1 MSTSVLAS
9 GGITQGTPCTGYRD
23 AVPVERSELQLVW
36 PPALFAAE
44 AIALLEAGQDDEDTL
59 GWLLAEAFHG
69 DRGYRLFVEYHRAK
83 TMTAVAA
90 ALENIRAAQQG
101 QLDVVRSNRAVDPAV
116 ELVAELIRDAEA
128 LPRYRPKRY
137 YSQRHRPP
145 EPPAPLRPATLRVA
159 LTVMMDE
166 LNTCGYFEDAF
177 GSSCTDAADDPD
189 REGQRWLSEA
199 LETDGELWPLGRLG
213 EPADVELTWDD
224 DLFFDLVEALDEV
237 VARPRR
243 RRWHD
248 YANEW
253 DYDEFARR
261 PGQAVYRWR
270 VNELL
275 ARSEVNLR
283 LADSGPDAGLLVQ
296 ATGDPRDE
304 LLEQALT
311 TPDATDR
318 SEVEHAVA
326 LFRARGATR
335 EDKRSAVVALAR
347 VLEHRR
353 ALLKDKLPRKDE
365 GALFQ
370 IANEFD
376 LRHRRPGQ
384 QGDYGEAFLNWVF
397 WWYLGTVE
405 LTDRLRAEQDQAS

>member
-1 MSTSVLAS
+1 
-9 GGITQGTPCTGYRD
+9 
-23 AVPVERSELQLVW
+23 VEYAELQLVW

-44 AIALLEAGQDDEDTL
+44 ATALLDAGLVDEDTL

-69 DRGYRLFVEYHRAK
+69 DRGYKLFGELHRRAAP
-83 TMTAVAA
+83 TVLYGGLDGTAVHMPDDAPFGA
-90 ALENIRAAQQG
+90 
-101 QLDVVRSNRAVDPAV
+101 DPAID
-116 ELVAELIRDAEA
+116 LALDLIRDAHT
-128 LPRYRPKRY
+128 LPLHRPKRY
-137 YSQRHRPP
+137 YSQRRRSQ
-145 EPPAPLRPATLRVA
+145 EPAAPLTPTALRTAFAAV
-159 LTVMMDE
+159 VHE
-166 LNTCGYFEDAF
+166 LDAKGYFEDAF
-177 GSSCTDAADDPD
+177 GSSCVDGADDPD
-189 REGQRWLSEA
+189 REGQRWLAEA
-199 LETDGELWPLGRLG
+199 VGRDAELWPLGHLG
-213 EPADVELTWDD
+213 EPSDIAWAWDEELFLDV
-224 DLFFDLVEALDEV
+224 VEALDDA

-243 RRWHD
+243 RYWHS
-248 YANEW
+248 YGREW
-253 DYDEFARR
+253 DYADFARR

-283 LADSGPDAGLLVQ
+283 LAESGPDNGLLVQ

-304 LLEQALT
+304 LLAQALT
-311 TPDATDR
+311 TPDAADR
-318 SEVEHAVA
+318 SEVQHAVA

-353 ALLKDKLPRKDE
+353 GLLKDKLVKKDE

-384 QGDYGEAFLNWVF
+384 QGDYGEAFLDWVF

-405 LTDRLRAEQDQAS
+405 LTDRLLAEQDQAL